1 MSQEDKES
9 RVDVRKKQTS
19 SLILWQ
25 GFLIFWG
32 SFYDYEDYE
41 N

>member
-25 GFLIFWG
+25 RFLIFWG